1 MHSNM
6 GAESH
11 KYEENLAVDGDLVV
25 PAGSKTKPLRDK
37 RAKFVRLAESRTS
50 TAIRAIRVIGKLG
63 NRAHYDYSEADVKK
77 ITQAL
82 SREIEDLRVR
92 MTSKGPKS
100 QIEFKL

>member
-1 MHSNM
+1 MAN
-6 GAESH
+6 
-11 KYEENLAVDGDLVV
+11 EEKLAVDGDLVV
-25 PAGSKTKPLRDK
+25 PVGAKANPMRDK

-50 TAIRAIRVIGKLG
+50 AAIRAIRVIGKLG
-63 NRAHYDYSEADVKK
+63 NRAHYDFSEADVKK